1 MCSSDL
7 EHAVETGDI
16 WRACQTK
23 DIAIKDWVKL
33 AVTRGRACGWPV
45 IFWLDKDR
53 AHDAQIIAKVNA
65 YLPEHD
71 VSGLDIQI
79 MDPTTACRF
88 SLERA
93 KRGESTISVTG
104 NVLRD
109 YNTDLFPILELG
121 TSAKMLS
128 IVPLLAGGGMYE
140 TGAGGS
146 APKHVEQ
153 FQQEGHLRWD
163 SLGEF
168 LALAVSLEEI
178 GVKTN
183 NDKVKALAAALN
195 TANEQFLDA
204 NKNPSR
210 KVKEIDNRGSHFYL
224 ALYWAQNLAKCGN
237 AELEAQF
244 APIAA
249 GLTEAEEKINQE
261 LIDCQG
267 VPVDFGGYFM
277 PDDDLAFKAM
287 RTEKPAKPAAIPAT
301 LVAA

>member
-1 MCSSDL
+1 M
-7 EHAVETGDI
+7 EHDVETGDI

-23 DIAIKDWVKL
+23 DIAIRDWVKL

-45 IFWLDKDR
+45 IFWLDSNR

-65 YLPEHD
+65 YLPDHD
-71 VSGLDIQI
+71 TSGLDIQI
-79 MDPTTACRF
+79 MEPAAACKF

-178 GVKTN
+178 GVKTEN
-183 NDKVKALAAALN
+183 EKVKTLAAALN
-195 TANEQFLDA
+195 SANEQFLDA

-224 ALYWAQNLAKCGN
+224 ALYWAQHIASSGN
-237 AELEAQF
+237 EDLQARF
-244 APIAA
+244 GPIASA
-249 GLTEAEEKINQE
+249 LTEAEGQIAQE

-267 VPVDFGGYFM
+267 EPVDFGGYFK
-277 PDDDLAFKAM
+277 PVDDLAFAAM
-287 RTEKPAKPAAIPAT
+287 RPSQTFNGIIDGMAA
-301 LVAA
+301 